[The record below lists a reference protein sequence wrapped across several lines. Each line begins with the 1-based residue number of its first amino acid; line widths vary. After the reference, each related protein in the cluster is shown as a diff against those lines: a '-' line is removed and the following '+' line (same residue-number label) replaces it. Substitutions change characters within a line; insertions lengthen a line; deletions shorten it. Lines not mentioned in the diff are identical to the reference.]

1 MMIRALEPAAEVPD
15 PEQIRRGI
23 ELVRE
28 GWIKKF
34 RETTGLSRNH
44 VGGYLGSHG
53 NHVKRW
59 ERGGEENGGVLWV
72 QWRSAL
78 RIADLHAAFGAAE
91 EWLEFEGIGWDEVTP
106 LRVAARQLGIAAS
119 TLRSRLADL
128 GVEPIDFGMMGQW
141 ILKEEARQCRR

>member
-15 PEQIRRGI
+15 REQVRRGI

-28 GWIKKF
+28 GWVKEF

-59 ERGGEENGGVLWV
+59 ERGIGDDGGVLWV
-72 QWRSAL
+72 HWRSAL

-91 EWLEFEGIGWDEVTP
+91 EWLEHEGIGWDEVTP
-106 LRVAARQLGIAAS
+106 LRVAAYKLGIATT
-119 TLRSRLADL
+119 TLRSRLTGL
-128 GVEPIDFGMMGQW
+128 SVEPIDFGMMGQW
-141 ILKEEARQCRR
+141 ILKKEARLCRR